1 MTFAV
6 GSLAHRVRASL
17 LYDRPVDKPIGFRPE
32 LRGGQMH
39 FFEFSSRSSAH
50 KSGWWVSSEH
60 HPDQS
65 GGYSPMFPPTPSYSF
80 VLSALR
86 MVEGWMSV
94 TDLQI
99 YIRAI
104 FKKDISRGTLMGS
117 LSFLTTHKILL
128 QKRDYHQL
136 QGKRKVHFWRIKK

>member
-1 MTFAV
+1 
-6 GSLAHRVRASL
+6 
-17 LYDRPVDKPIGFRPE
+17 
-32 LRGGQMH
+32 
-39 FFEFSSRSSAH
+39 
-50 KSGWWVSSEH
+50 
-60 HPDQS
+60 
-65 GGYSPMFPPTPSYSF
+65 
-80 VLSALR
+80 